1 MFRLLE
7 KSHILFCNLFGHVV
21 YILFCHF
28 QIIMSQVIP
37 YSLYGYAIVIK
48 HRRHCMAVIMGLEQ
62 VIPAVN
68 LMVFAELF
76 HLMTESHAPV
86 RAAVFVRKQVVIRP
100 DLVGFDINFHDPIQA
115 LCYGNPLII
124 LHLYLIHLNPGIM
137 VLAIIGISLQG
148 TYLADPQA
156 QTPEM
161 EVHAAKVIR
170 EQMQLTQH
178 FFADLR

>member
-1 MFRLLE
+1 MKLPEICRKEPSEKVILLTFPFFP
-7 KSHILFCNLFGHVV
+7 S
-21 YILFCHF
+21 
-28 QIIMSQVIP
+28 
-37 YSLYGYAIVIK
+37 
-48 HRRHCMAVIMGLEQ
+48 
-62 VIPAVN
+62 
-68 LMVFAELF
+68 
-76 HLMTESHAPV
+76 
-86 RAAVFVRKQVVIRP
+86 
-100 DLVGFDINFHDPIQA
+100 
-115 LCYGNPLII
+115 YGNPLII

-161 EVHAAKVIR
+161 EVHAAKMIR